1 MKAPRIVQ
9 SYWSKAY
16 QNTPNSGWA
25 FRESHYMSW
34 ELSCLQLKQFY
45 DEIELV
51 TDSEGADQ
59 MTVKGDQSVTM
70 TIAANSA
77 RVWKLAVA
85 EPRKKK
91 GSSDISS
98 DAAVV

>member
-34 ELSCLQLKQFY
+34 ALSCLQLMHVFRFP
-45 DEIELV
+45 ILSCMV
-51 TDSEGADQ
+51 CRFR
-59 MTVKGDQSVTM
+59 
-70 TIAANSA
+70 ICLA
-77 RVWKLAVA
+77 RLWQHQ
-85 EPRKKK
+85 
-91 GSSDISS
+91 
-98 DAAVV
+98 